1 MPVSKLSSLT
11 LNQIPKEVFL
21 VLGGISGS
29 DNDAFESHF
38 DPVVAKRIPN
48 NEKIL
53 IGPNNVWQSGKYYT
67 PYSINVTSNHYVLN
81 SSNNVVYL
89 CVSNNSNN
97 DTLTLVNV
105 SSVIPSHTTPTIAQS
120 EDGYSW
126 IPIFRIDP
134 AQYKFISNTDL
145 PLSEISFQVDYN
157 SFTEKFQPLCG
168 SGITSFGCCCLYF
181 KENSVDEITAEVYS
195 QGDVTNETIFSDCYE
210 CQKLADALDREVI
223 FLSGQTAGSITS
235 SSTGENPLCP
245 ATKTIQT
252 IAEQLESNK
261 YITIPG
267 SSNEF
272 AYNLIS
278 NFTNSAGILFARIDL
293 TGITTANRR
302 VTTSNPSVTIIDPT
316 GSGAVVN
323 LKTVQISEYLH
334 EVVGI
339 QMTSSGSGYDGIP
352 DHKVV
357 GLVKNHPLNNA
368 ITLDIFPE
376 GMFEQSTQFVSPTS
390 YKIITSITT
399 DSLLDV
405 IASPKLTKY
414 AILTD
419 PLYYDSAAPVKYT
432 KNNADYFTLEERI
445 LCGQCLSIDTN
456 LSIESPLAPVVS
468 TVSGLPRLYPSPVT
482 SSQVVS
488 NSSNSG
494 YSVYISAIKKASDNQ
509 ITFYKGATTFTTTGV
524 ALYTT
529 DTKNSITLGD
539 TILIGQTSYRTLYKE
554 PPIIDK
560 ITGKY
565 VSSGLLENSISNTL
579 TETTKSYSFNISINT
594 V

>member
-38 DPVVAKRIPN
+38 DPVVAKRIPS

-53 IGPNNVWQSGKYYT
+53 IGLNNVWQSGKYYT

-97 DTLTLVNV
+97 DTLSLVNV
-105 SSVIPSHTTPTIAQS
+105 SSVVPSHTTPTIVQS
-120 EDGYSW
+120 DDGYSW
-126 IPIFRIDP
+126 IPIFKIDP

-145 PLSEISFQVDYN
+145 PLSEISIQVEYN

-357 GLVKNHPLNNA
+357 GLSTNHPLNNA

-405 IASPKLTKY
+405 IGSPKLTKY

-432 KNNADYFTLEERI
+432 KNNADYFTLEEKV
-445 LCGQCLSIDTN
+445 LCGQCGNPNTANNNAI
-456 LSIESPLAPVVS
+456 AP
-468 TVSGLPRLYPSPVT
+468 TISGLPRLYPSQVT

-494 YSVYISAIKKASDNQ
+494 YSVYISAIKQKLDGT
-509 ITFYKGATTFTTTGV
+509 ITYYNGPNAVNTTGV

-529 DTKNSITLGD
+529 DTKNSIALGD
-539 TILIGQTSYRTLYKE
+539 TILIGLTSYRAVFKD

-560 ITGKY
+560 ISGKY
-565 VSSGLLENSISNTL
+565 VSSGLLENAISNTL

>member
-21 VLGGISGS
+21 VLGGISES
-29 DNDAFESHF
+29 VNDAFESHF

-53 IGPNNVWQSGKYYT
+53 IGPNNIWQSGKYYT

-97 DTLTLVNV
+97 DTLSLVNV
-105 SSVIPSHTTPTIAQS
+105 SSVIPSHTTPIIVQS

-145 PLSEISFQVDYN
+145 PLPEISIEVEYN

-293 TGITTANRR
+293 TGITTAYRQ

-323 LKTVQISEYLH
+323 LKTIQISEYLN

-357 GLVKNHPLNNA
+357 GLSTNHPLNNA

-445 LCGQCLSIDTN
+445 LCGQCLSIDTATAYA
-456 LSIESPLAPVVS
+456 LVSP
-468 TVSGLPRLYPSPVT
+468 TVSGLPSFYPDPVT

-494 YSVYISAIKKASDNQ
+494 YSVYISAIKKASDNK
-509 ITFYKGATTFTTTGV
+509 ITFYKGASTFTTTGV

-539 TILIGQTSYRTLYKE
+539 TILIGSTSYRTLYKE
-554 PPIIDK
+554 TPVIDK

>member
-29 DNDAFESHF
+29 NNDAFESHF

-134 AQYKFISNTDL
+134 AQYKFISDRDL
-145 PLSEISFQVDYN
+145 PLSEISSIEVDYN

-293 TGITTANRR
+293 TGITTAYRQ

-432 KNNADYFTLEERI
+432 KNNADYFTLEEKV
-445 LCGQCLSIDTN
+445 LCGQCGNPNTANNNI
-456 LSIESPLAPVVS
+456 IAP
-468 TVSGLPRLYPSPVT
+468 TISGLPRLYPSQVT

-494 YSVYISAIKKASDNQ
+494 YSVYISAIKQKLNGQ
-509 ITFYKGATTFTTTGV
+509 ITYYNGPNAVDTTGV

-529 DTKNSITLGD
+529 DTKNSIALGD
-539 TILIGQTSYRTLYKE
+539 TILIGQTSYRAVFKD

-560 ITGKY
+560 ISGKY
-565 VSSGLLENSISNTL
+565 VSSGLLENAISNTL

>member
-29 DNDAFESHF
+29 NNDAFESHF

-120 EDGYSW
+120 DDGYSW

-134 AQYKFISNTDL
+134 AQYKFISDRDL
-145 PLSEISFQVDYN
+145 PLSEISSIEVDYN

-293 TGITTANRR
+293 TGITTAYRQ

-352 DHKVV
+352 DHKVD

-368 ITLDIFPE
+368 ISLDIFPE

-432 KNNADYFTLEERI
+432 KNNADYFTLEEKV
-445 LCGQCLSIDTN
+445 LCGQCGNPNTANNNI
-456 LSIESPLAPVVS
+456 IAP
-468 TVSGLPRLYPSPVT
+468 TISGLPRLYPSQVT

-494 YSVYISAIKKASDNQ
+494 YSVYISAIKQKLNGQ
-509 ITFYKGATTFTTTGV
+509 ITYYNGPNAVDTTGV

-529 DTKNSITLGD
+529 DTKNSIALGD
-539 TILIGQTSYRTLYKE
+539 TILIGQTSYRAVFKD

-560 ITGKY
+560 ISGKY
-565 VSSGLLENSISNTL
+565 VSSGLLENAISNTL